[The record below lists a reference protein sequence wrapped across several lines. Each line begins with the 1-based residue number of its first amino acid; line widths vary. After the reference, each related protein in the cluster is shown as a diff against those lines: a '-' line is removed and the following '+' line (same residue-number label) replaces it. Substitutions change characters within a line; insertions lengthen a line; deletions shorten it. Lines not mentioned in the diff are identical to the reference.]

1 MHLRITHE
9 TRYDYVPGV
18 ETAQHIAHLQPPST
32 PYQTCLSHR
41 LSITPTPADQ
51 DTRSDAF
58 GNHRSYWA
66 MAGYHQTMVVCAV
79 SDVLTHA
86 PQGDLVDAM
95 GMPGELLPQG
105 GADPQA
111 LLLEP
116 LAQARRGSAAWEV
129 ARELFCY
136 AAGQPSDLASE
147 LSDASHHAPVDPAF
161 AAYAAA
167 SFGAGRPLA
176 DAACDLMHRIH
187 RDFVYESHST
197 DISTPALEVLAE
209 RRGVC
214 QDFAHVMLACLR
226 SLGLAARYVSGYL
239 LTEPPPGQPRLTGAD
254 ASHAWVAVYLPDW
267 GGVRGLPHG
276 GWLDLDPTNDRAGWG
291 TPGLDYVRLAL
302 GRDFADVSPLRGV
315 LQGGSHHTLDVR
327 VTVAPVVD

>member
-18 ETAQHIAHLQPPST
+18 ETAQHIAHLQPLST
-32 PYQTCLSHR
+32 PYQSCLSHSLR
-41 LSITPTPADQ
+41 ITPSPADQ

-66 MAGYHQTMVVCAV
+66 MAGYHPQMVVSAV

-95 GMPGELLPQG
+95 NRSG
-105 GADPQA
+105 GPVGQDGLDLQA
-111 LLLEP
+111 GVLA
-116 LAQARRGSAAWEV
+116 LAQRAGAPWEA

-136 AAGQPSDLASE
+136 AAGQPSDAASPF
-147 LSDASHHAPVDPAF
+147 SYASHHAPVDSAF

-167 SFGAGRPLA
+167 SFSAGRPLA

-187 RDFVYESHST
+187 QDFVYESHST
-197 DISTPALEVLAE
+197 DISTPALEVLEE

-214 QDFAHVMLACLR
+214 QDFAHVLLACLR
-226 SLGLAARYVSGYL
+226 SMGLAARYVSGYL

-254 ASHAWVAVYLPDW
+254 ASHAWVAVYLPEL
-267 GGVRGLPHG
+267 GGAQGLPHG
-276 GWLDLDPTNDRAGWG
+276 GWLDLDPTNDRAGLG

-315 LQGGSHHTLDVR
+315 LQGGANHTLDVR
-327 VTVAPVVD
+327 VTVAPVLD

>member
-1 MHLRITHE
+1 MRLRITHE
-9 TRYDYVPGV
+9 TRYDYAPGV
-18 ETAQHIAHLQPPST
+18 ETAQHIAHLQPPNT

-41 LSITPTPADQ
+41 LDITPEPTDR
-51 DTRSDAF
+51 DTRTDAF

-66 MAGYHQTMVVCAV
+66 MSGYHQEMVVCAQ
-79 SDVLTHA
+79 SELLTHPA
-86 PQGDLVDAM
+86 QGDLVDAM
-95 GMPGELLPQG
+95 GATSGITLG
-105 GADPQA
+105 SGADPQA
-111 LLLEP
+111 RAVA
-116 LAQARRGSAAWEV
+116 LACRNGMPWEA

-136 AAGQPSDLASE
+136 AAGQPSDAAS
-147 LSDASHHAPVDPAF
+147 LFSYASHHAPVDLAF
-161 AAYAAA
+161 AAYAAP

-226 SLGLAARYVSGYL
+226 SMGLATRYVSGYL

-254 ASHAWVAVYLPDW
+254 ASHAWVAVYLPEL
-267 GGVRGLPHG
+267 GGVLGLPHG
-276 GWLDLDPTNDRAGWG
+276 GWLDLDPTNDRAGLG
-291 TPGLDYVRLAL
+291 TPGQDYVRLAL

-315 LQGGSHHTLDVR
+315 LQGGSNHTLIVR
-327 VTVAPVVD
+327 VTVAPVVE

>member
-1 MHLRITHE
+1 MHLHITHE

-18 ETAQHIAHLQPPST
+18 ETAQHIAHLQPPNT

-41 LSITPTPADQ
+41 LDITPEPTDR
-51 DTRSDAF
+51 DTRTDAF

-66 MAGYHQTMVVCAV
+66 MSGYHQEMVVCAQ
-79 SDVLTHA
+79 SALLTHPA
-86 PQGDLVDAM
+86 QGDLVDAM
-95 GMPGELLPQG
+95 GSSL
-105 GADPQA
+105 GAGLKDDADLQAQA
-111 LLLEP
+111 LA
-116 LAQARRGSAAWEV
+116 LAQRTGLTWEA

-136 AAGQPSDLASE
+136 AAGQPSDAAS
-147 LSDASHHAPVDPAF
+147 LFSYASHHAPVDPAF
-161 AAYAAA
+161 AAYAAP

-176 DAACDLMHRIH
+176 DSACDLMHRIH
-187 RDFVYESHST
+187 QDFVYESHST
-197 DISTPALEVLAE
+197 DISTPALEVLAD

-254 ASHAWVAVYLPDW
+254 ASHAWVSVYLPDL
-267 GGVRGLPHG
+267 GGAQGLPHG
-276 GWLDLDPTNDRAGWG
+276 GWLDLDPTNDRAGLG
-291 TPGLDYVRLAL
+291 TPGQDYVRLAL

-315 LQGGSHHTLDVR
+315 LQGGSNHTLDVR
-327 VTVAPVVD
+327 VTVAPVVE

>member
-1 MHLRITHE
+1 MRLQITHE
-9 TRYDYVPGV
+9 TRYDYAPGV
-18 ETAQHIAHLQPPST
+18 ETAQHIAHLQLPNT

-41 LSITPTPADQ
+41 LDITPGPTDR
-51 DTRSDAF
+51 DTRTDAF

-66 MAGYHQTMVVCAV
+66 MSGYHQNMVVCAA
-79 SDVLTHA
+79 SEVLTHA

-95 GMPGELLPQG
+95 NLQG
-105 GADPQA
+105 GLPEQDGVDRQPQA
-111 LLLEP
+111 L
-116 LAQARRGSAAWEV
+116 AQAQRSGMPWEV
-129 ARELFCY
+129 ARELFVY
-136 AAGQPSDLASE
+136 AAGQPSDAASE
-147 LSDASHHAPVDPAF
+147 LSYASYHAPVDPAF

-167 SFGAGRPLA
+167 SFETGRPLA

-187 RDFVYESHST
+187 SDFVYESYST
-197 DISTPALEVLAE
+197 DVSTPALEVLAG

-239 LTEPPPGQPRLTGAD
+239 LTEPPAGQPRLTGAD
-254 ASHAWVAVYLPDW
+254 ASHAWVAVYLPEL
-267 GGVRGLPHG
+267 GGSRGLPHG
-276 GWLDLDPTNDRAGWG
+276 GWLDLDPTNDRAGLG
-291 TPGLDYVRLAL
+291 TPGQDYVRLAL

-315 LQGGSHHTLDVR
+315 LQGGSKHTLQVQ